1 MHLLELSGIL
11 FLLAATTCFAATPTQ
26 RTVSVHLTAQDQ
38 DRFDKVFSEG
48 LKSSDLQ
55 SLYYTSANVPLPA
68 GDAASTCKRLLT
80 VHGESKLNDFEKNF
94 YLIGALKNFGCK
106 EDVPAKV
113 QSSVKATLSK
123 EGSSAQELFFN
134 YHSAKLAGVSI
145 DEKVRTAL
153 GKQLQNALKKDD
165 SLNSLGHA
173 FALAAELGPSGAFAY
188 ERIEEAFVQADEVDG
203 KMLQF
208 EGGLSITALIVNGG
222 FKLASSLNKPLPIAE
237 EQAVKFATYF
247 LSRVSVQTPKGVS
260 VLLEVLK
267 LLASQKTIA
276 PICIRLADNG
286 QLLPENPVLSVKVCD
301 LLGKPLSP
309 QLAALSTNVVSLQ
322 TKDTVVSKVN
332 LVPSKDDAT
341 LYSYNLKTAALPRGK
356 YRVDIEAA
364 PVYRQQL
371 KINVLGKVRVNALEI
386 GVGDTDSTSASLKR
400 HTVSHPAK
408 LATLLNADS
417 QQKVIM
423 KAVLVDDTTGKPMAV
438 HQAFVLLRNKE
449 SLQEIIFVA
458 EIDSTKAY
466 KFEMDV
472 GARASDF
479 GHKSGTYEIVLI
491 VGDALLANSF
501 QWLVGDVE
509 LKFTSTEAATK
520 ENNNFSATANSRQ
533 PLPEIVHQ
541 FRAPEKRPARFVSDL
556 FTGLCIAPLFI
567 LFVLWG
573 KLGVNVKNFSFS
585 LSALGFHIGLG
596 AILTLFGVFWL
607 RLNMFDTI
615 RYLIPLALFT
625 FICGNRMLR
634 KIARGSNEK

>member
-1 MHLLELSGIL
+1 MHLLEVGIL
-11 FLLAATTCFAATPTQ
+11 FLVAATSLAATPTQ

-38 DRFDKVFSEG
+38 DRFDKVFREG
-48 LKSSDLQ
+48 LKSNDLQ

-68 GDAASTCKRLLT
+68 GDTGTCKRLLT

-113 QSSVKATLSK
+113 QSSVKAALSK
-123 EGSSAQELFFN
+123 EGSTAQELFFN
-134 YHSAKLAGVSI
+134 YHSAKLAGVPI
-145 DEKVRTAL
+145 DEKVRTTL
-153 GKQLQNALKKDD
+153 GKQLQNALKRDD

-173 FALAAELGPSGAFAY
+173 FALAAELGTSGAFAY
-188 ERIEEAFVQADEVDG
+188 DRIEEAFVQADEVDG

-222 FKLASSLNKPLPIAE
+222 FKLASSLNKPSPITE
-237 EQAVKFATYF
+237 EQAVRFATYF
-247 LSRVSVQTPKGVS
+247 LSRLSVQTPKGVS

-276 PICIRLADNG
+276 PICIRLAGNG

-301 LLGKPLSP
+301 LLGKPLAP

-322 TKDTVVSKVN
+322 TKDAVVSKVN

-341 LYSYNLKTAALPRGK
+341 LYTYNLKSAALPRGN

-371 KINVLGKVRVNALEI
+371 KINVLGKVRVNSLEI
-386 GVGDTDSTSASLKR
+386 GVGDTDSTSASMKR

-408 LATLLNADS
+408 LATVLNADS

-423 KAVLVDDTTGKPMAV
+423 KAVLVDDATSKPMAV
-438 HQAFVLLRNKE
+438 HQTFVLLRNKE

-472 GARASDF
+472 GARVSDF
-479 GHKSGTYEIVLI
+479 GHRSGTYEIILI

-509 LKFTSTEAATK
+509 LKFTATEAATK
-520 ENNNFSATANSRQ
+520 ETTSNSRQ
-533 PLPEIVHQ
+533 PLPEIIHQ

-567 LFVLWG
+567 LLVLWG

>member
-1 MHLLELSGIL
+1 MNLLELGIM
-11 FLLAATTCFAATPTQ
+11 FLLAATSFAATATQ

-68 GDAASTCKRLLT
+68 GDASTCKRLLA

-113 QSSVKATLSK
+113 QSSVKAALSK
-123 EGSSAQELFFN
+123 EGSTAQELFFN

-145 DEKVRTAL
+145 DEKVRTTLA
-153 GKQLQNALKKDD
+153 KQLQNALKKDD

-173 FALAAELGPSGAFAY
+173 FAVAAELGTAGAFAY
-188 ERIEEAFVQADEVDG
+188 DRIEEAFVQADEVDG

-222 FKLASSLNKPLPIAE
+222 FKLASRLNKPSPITE

-267 LLASQKTIA
+267 LLASQTSIA
-276 PICIRLADNG
+276 PICIRLAGNG
-286 QLLPENPVLSVKVCD
+286 QLLPENPVLSAKVCD

-309 QLAALSTNVVSLQ
+309 KLAALSTNVVSLQ
-322 TKDTVVSKVN
+322 TKDTVISKIN

-341 LYSYNLKTAALPRGK
+341 LYTYNLKSAALPRGK

-371 KINVLGKVRVNALEI
+371 KINVLGKVRVNSLEI
-386 GVGDTDSTSASLKR
+386 GVGDTDSTSASMKR

-408 LATLLNADS
+408 LVTLLNADS

-423 KAVLVDDTTGKPMAV
+423 KAVLVDDTTSKPIAV
-438 HQAFVLLRNKE
+438 HQTFVLLRNKE

-479 GHKSGTYEIVLI
+479 GHKSGTYEIILI

-520 ENNNFSATANSRQ
+520 DSYSATANSRQ

-573 KLGVNVKNFSFS
+573 KLGVNVKHFPFS